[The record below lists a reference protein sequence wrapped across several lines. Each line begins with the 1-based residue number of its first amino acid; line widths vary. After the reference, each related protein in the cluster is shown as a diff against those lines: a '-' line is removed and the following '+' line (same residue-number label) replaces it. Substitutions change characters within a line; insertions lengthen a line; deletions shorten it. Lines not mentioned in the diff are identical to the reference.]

1 MHEDFDNK
9 LAWGKEGEQQIVA
22 MLNRRGYIVAY
33 TGPASQKDPVP
44 SIWLPEELHADPLIA
59 PDLFVTKRFPEATL
73 DPSSMP
79 CWNCKYWWRNSFY
92 VEVKRYSHWTWNFK
106 EHEWQTGMS
115 VRHFF
120 NYCSVQ
126 KFIGYPVTI
135 YLIMEGEPS
144 PQRQMIPTPS
154 GVYAAPLH
162 NLEVTTRKHQYKD
175 TMWWSI
181 EDFSLLCTL
190 EELRPMVVP
199 A

>member
-1 MHEDFDNK
+1 MHEDFENK

-22 MLNRRGYIVAY
+22 MLNRIGLIVAY
-33 TGPASQKDPVP
+33 TGPASQKDPIP
-44 SIWLPEELHADPLIA
+44 SIWLPEALHADPLIA
-59 PDLFVTKRFPEATL
+59 PDLFVTQRIPPPSAI
-73 DPSSMP
+73 DP
-79 CWNCKYWWRNSFY
+79 CSFY

-126 KFIGYPVTI
+126 KFMGYPVTI
-135 YLIMEGEPS
+135 YIIMEGEPS
-144 PQRQMIPTPS
+144 PQRRMIPTPS

-162 NLEVTTRKHQYKD
+162 NLEVTARQYMD

-181 EDFSLLCTL
+181 EEFNLLCTL